1 MEAARRTLGTVIA
14 LLALAGPASGES
26 IQITSGALVWTA
38 PAGPG
43 PVTLLGQGFSF
54 DGITINSSGVFMPHL
69 DCVVPEC
76 VPGSVVDLSARW
88 IGADIPGTATINGTT
103 YTTEGGVNADN
114 GLVAEW
120 LGSLDIPTNFT
131 GGTLT
136 APFTFTGTFFVS
148 GSGKVDLF
156 GAGTTS
162 LSFVPYAAFP
172 GAFQLT
178 SATYDFEAASAVP
191 EPLSAVLVGTGL
203 AGLAALRRRRK
214 PGR

>member
-1 MEAARRTLGTVIA
+1 MV
-14 LLALAGPASGES
+14 LLALAVPAHGES
-26 IQITSGALVWTA
+26 FQITSGALAWTA
-38 PAGPG
+38 PIGPG
-43 PVTLLGQGFSF
+43 PVTLIGQGFSF
-54 DGITINSSGVFMPHL
+54 EGITINSSGVFMPHL

-76 VPGSVVDLSARW
+76 VPGSVVDLTARW
-88 IGADIPGTATINGTT
+88 IGADIPGIATINGTT
-103 YTTEGGVNADN
+103 YTTEGGVNAEN
-114 GLVAEW
+114 SLVAEW
-120 LGSLDIPTNFT
+120 LGSLTIPMDFT

-136 APFTFTGTFFVS
+136 APFNFTGAFFIS

-162 LSFVPYAAFP
+162 LNFVPYAAFP

-178 SATYDFEAASAVP
+178 SATYDFEAGSTVP
-191 EPLSAVLVGTGL
+191 EPLSALLVGTGL